1 MRYPHYYRRNDH
13 KRRDAFLGLIRGL
26 INGLRELPLV
36 LLILKLCGVVT
47 VSWMVLIAAYIVW
60 NIADYIFDLTVIAF
74 EDKDEK
80 EKEVRYS
87 DRIRE

>member
-1 MRYPHYYRRNDH
+1 MSYPYYWRNNH

-26 INGLRELPLV
+26 ICGLREIPLV
-36 LLILKLCGVVT
+36 LFILKLCGVVT

-60 NIADYIFDLTVIAF
+60 HIADYIFDLTVIAF